1 MSQSSKRGFF
11 ITGTDT
17 EVGKTLIA
25 SALILK
31 IKSLVPNQTVMGF
44 KPVVAGTS
52 QSPDG
57 HAICIR
63 GHESPCGLDGGGR
76 RGRLFAANQ

>member
-1 MSQSSKRGFF
+1 MSQSKSRGFF

-31 IKSLVPNQTVMGF
+31 IKALAPNQTVMGF

-52 QSPDG
+52 Q
-57 HAICIR
+57 
-63 GHESPCGLDGGGR
+63 
-76 RGRLFAANQ
+76 

>member
-1 MSQSSKRGFF
+1 MNQLRNRGFF

-31 IKSLVPNQTVMGF
+31 IKALVPNQTVMGF
-44 KPVVAGTS
+44 KPVVAGIS
-52 QSPDG
+52 QSPSGIAVNEDL
-57 HAICIR
+57 
-63 GHESPCGLDGGGR
+63 ESLKLASDYPGNATDLCPYV
-76 RGRLFAANQ
+76 

>member
-1 MSQSSKRGFF
+1 MSQLRNRGFF

-31 IKSLVPNQTVMGF
+31 IKALAPNQTVMGF

-52 QSPDG
+52 QSPTGTPLNEDLED
-57 HAICIR
+57 
-63 GHESPCGLDGGGR
+63 ESEVRSR
-76 RGRLFAANQ
+76 RRKLH